1 MAAPTKSSRKLLL
14 LSNSTSH
21 GGGYLDYCEQQIK
34 DFLGRNVKK
43 VVFVPYALTDRDWY
57 TDIARKRFAEL
68 GYEVQSVH
76 ECSSPVEA
84 VEQAEAI
91 FIGGGNTF
99 RLLKTLYDEKL
110 VEPIRTQVLKHSIPY
125 IGSSAGTNVATAT
138 INTTNDMPITCPPTF
153 EALALIPFNINPH
166 YIDSDPSSKHMGETR
181 EKRIMEYHEEAHCR
195 PVLALREGSILWVE
209 GNKTTLLGGL
219 SARLFRKGEL
229 PAEYSPG
236 DDLSFLLTAGL

>member
-68 GYEVQSVH
+68 
-76 ECSSPVEA
+76 
-84 VEQAEAI
+84 
-91 FIGGGNTF
+91 GGGNTF